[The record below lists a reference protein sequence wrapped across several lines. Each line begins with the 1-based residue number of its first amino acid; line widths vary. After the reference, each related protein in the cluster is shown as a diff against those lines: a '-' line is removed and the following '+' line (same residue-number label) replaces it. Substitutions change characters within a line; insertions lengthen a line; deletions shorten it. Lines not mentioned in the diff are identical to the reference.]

1 MKIKHLEEVTVRHF
15 VVIVTIKD
23 PVTGRT
29 IIDKV
34 HECSDIL
41 TAQRR
46 FADCSEAC
54 EMMSEFLPGLSVS
67 AFETS
72 EVYSLT
78 PAGCSALEMLAAVSR
93 AGEAHDARWWA
104 MAINQIK

>member
-1 MKIKHLEEVTVRHF
+1 MTIQELEKATQRHF

-23 PVTGRT
+23 PITGRV

-41 TAQRR
+41 TAKAR

-54 EMMSEFLPGLSVS
+54 EIMSEFLPGLSVS
-67 AFETS
+67 AFETT

-78 PAGCSALEMLAAVSR
+78 PAGHSALEKLAEVSR
-93 AGEAHDARWWA
+93 AGTAHDARWWA
-104 MAINQIK
+104 AAIGQIK